1 MKSGSRE
8 FLAPPEL
15 PAPTES
21 NHAARKTDVDAKLAK
36 DGSQA
41 LTGDWDA
48 GAFAL
53 RGLLK
58 VVAKT
63 ATGNISAAD
72 CRGAVVTNAGA
83 GDTIALTLPA
93 AVVGASVT
101 IYAKT
106 AEVIGAIPAT
116 GERFSSELA
125 NVQLDSDGALGS
137 SLTLVCMEAGVWE
150 IVSSS
155 GTWEAPA

>member
-1 MKSGSRE
+1 MRTGFRE
-8 FLAPPEL
+8 FLTPPEL

-63 ATGNISAAD
+63 ATGNISAAE
-72 CRGAVVTNAGA
+72 CRGAVVNNAGA
-83 GDTIALTLPA
+83 TDTIALTLPA

-101 IYAKT
+101 IYAKA
-106 AEVIGAIPAT
+106 AEVIGVIPAS
-116 GERFSSELA
+116 GERFSSESA
-125 NVQLDSDGALGS
+125 DVQLDSSGTLGD
-137 SLTLVCMEAGVWE
+137 SLTLVCMEVGVWE
-150 IVSSS
+150 VVSTA
-155 GTWEAPA
+155 GTWEVPT